1 MNKLICKPCAQDQ
14 FIKLAK
20 SKRKQRYQ
28 CKQTFT
34 KGDARFRSNE
44 QERALAVLL

>member
-1 MNKLICKPCAQDQ
+1 MNKLICKHCAQNQ

-28 CKQTFT
+28 YKQTFT
-34 KGDARFRSNE
+34 KGDVQFGSNE
-44 QERALAVLL
+44 